1 LPIHLES
8 SRTDQS
14 VRGLSRE
21 CSVSTED
28 VGGSRRIDEKASGG
42 RREAILDAA
51 TSLFAEF
58 GFNDADTQELAERL
72 GVGKGTVYRCFPS
85 KRDLFLA
92 SVDRVIGLLH
102 ECIEHSCAGV
112 SDPLEIVVRGIR
124 AYLDFFSNHP
134 EYVELIIQE
143 RALFRDRK
151 TPTYFEHRDRHAD
164 RWRDLYRELIAAGR
178 VRVIAVDRIRDVINQ
193 LLYGTIFTNYFGG
206 QRKTSE
212 EQTKEIID
220 IVFHG
225 ILCEDERSRGSFDC
239 PETPLTIAN

>member
-1 LPIHLES
+1 VADAALG
-8 SRTDQS
+8 R
-14 VRGLSRE
+14 
-21 CSVSTED
+21 
-28 VGGSRRIDEKASGG
+28 SRRAADEKASGG

-51 TSLFAEF
+51 TTLFAEH

-92 SVDRVIGLLH
+92 SVDRVVGLMH
-102 ECIEHSCAGV
+102 ECIEKNCVGV
-112 SDPLEIVVRGIR
+112 SDPLEIIVRGIR
-124 AYLDFFSNHP
+124 AYLDFFSSHP

-164 RWRDLYRELIAAGR
+164 YWRSLYRELIAAGR
-178 VRVIAVDRIRDVINQ
+178 VRSMPIDRIRDVINQ
-193 LLYGTIFTNYFGG
+193 LLYGTMFTNYFGG
-206 QRKTSE
+206 QQKTSE
-212 EQTKEIID
+212 EQAREIID

-225 ILCEDERSRGSFDC
+225 ILGDEERSRRSFDC
-239 PETPLTIAN
+239 PDPSRTTLS

>member
-1 LPIHLES
+1 VLDSDL
-8 SRTDQS
+8 
-14 VRGLSRE
+14 
-21 CSVSTED
+21 
-28 VGGSRRIDEKASGG
+28 GGSRKVDEKSCSG

-51 TSLFAEF
+51 TRLFAEF

-102 ECIEHSCAGV
+102 ECIEGARTGV
-112 SDPLEIVVRGIR
+112 TDPLEIIVRSIR

-151 TPTYFEHRDRHAD
+151 TPTYFEHRDKHAE
-164 RWRDLYRELIAAGR
+164 WRNLYRDLIAAGR
-178 VRVIAVDRIRDVINQ
+178 VRQMSVDRIRDVINQ
-193 LLYGTIFTNYFGG
+193 LLYGTMFTNYFGG
-206 QRKTSE
+206 QQKTSE
-212 EQTKEIID
+212 EQAREIID
-220 IVFHG
+220 IFFHG
-225 ILCEDERSRGSFDC
+225 ILGEEERSHVSFDR
-239 PETPLTIAN
+239 PESPAILPN

>member
-1 LPIHLES
+1 
-8 SRTDQS
+8 
-14 VRGLSRE
+14 
-21 CSVSTED
+21 VSD
-28 VGGSRRIDEKASGG
+28 GALGGSRRVDEKAAGG

-92 SVDRVIGLLH
+92 SVDRVISLLH
-102 ECIEHSCAGV
+102 ECVEQSYAGV
-112 SDPLEIVVRGIR
+112 SDPLVIVVRGIR
-124 AYLDFFSNHP
+124 AYLDFFSDHP

-164 RWRDLYRELIAAGR
+164 KWRNLYRDLIAAGR
-178 VRVIAVDRIRDVINQ
+178 VRPMSVDRIRDVINQ
-193 LLYGTIFTNYFGG
+193 LLYGTIFTNYFRG
-206 QRKTSE
+206 QQKTSE
-212 EQTKEIID
+212 EQTREIID

-225 ILCEDERSRGSFDC
+225 ILGEEERSRGSIDYT
-239 PETPLTIAN
+239 ESPLALPS

>member
-1 LPIHLES
+1 
-8 SRTDQS
+8 
-14 VRGLSRE
+14 V
-21 CSVSTED
+21 V
-28 VGGSRRIDEKASGG
+28 EKAPGG

-51 TSLFAEF
+51 TRLFAEF

-102 ECIEHSCAGV
+102 ECIEESRDGV
-112 SDPLEIVVRGIR
+112 SDPLVIIVRAIR
-124 AYLDFFSNHP
+124 AYLDFFSDHP

-151 TPTYFEHRDRHAD
+151 TPTYFEHRYRHAEYW
-164 RWRDLYRELIAAGR
+164 RNLYRDLIATGR
-178 VRVIAVDRIRDVINQ
+178 VRPMSVDRIRDVFSQ
-193 LLYGTIFTNYFGG
+193 LLYGTMFTNYFAG
-206 QRKTSE
+206 QQKTSE
-212 EQTKEIID
+212 EQASEIID

-225 ILCEDERSRGSFDC
+225 ILGEEERSRGLKVC
-239 PETPLTIAN
+239 PESSLPTPS